1 MTTRPHP
8 GTVAYHDPEPELVTE
23 ILGLVSKG
31 TTTRQDAVA
40 MVGAKDPGRAE
51 VEVAH
56 EYWIRQMP
64 RFDWDDHTGTRVLMI
79 LEDVLREIP
88 REQ

>member
-1 MTTRPHP
+1 
-8 GTVAYHDPEPELVTE
+8 
-23 ILGLVSKG
+23 
-31 TTTRQDAVA
+31 
-40 MVGAKDPGRAE
+40 
-51 VEVAH
+51 
-56 EYWIRQMP
+56 MP

>member
-8 GTVAYHDPEPELVTE
+8 GTAAYNDPEPELVTE

-31 TTTRQDAVA
+31 TTRQDAMA
-40 MVGAKDPGRAE
+40 MVEAKDPGRAE
-51 VEVAH
+51 VEAARG
-56 EYWIRQMP
+56 YWIRQMP
-64 RFDWDDHTGTRVLMI
+64 RFDWDDYTGTRVLMI
-79 LEDVLREIP
+79 LENVLRKIP